1 MNVDLCYYRKFTHE
15 NLVKL
20 YGVCSQQGPIFIVT
34 ELMKNGKHCLVYT
47 LYVIMLSPHK
57 VHYYSI

>member
-1 MNVDLCYYRKFTHE
+1 VCCAVVHYHMIIRNFDHE

-34 ELMKNGKHCLVYT
+34 ELMKHGESCVNQ
-47 LYVIMLSPHK
+47 
-57 VHYYSI
+57 